1 MPRTVS
7 NEATIDDPALIERVA
22 IAIFEKTQG
31 SWEYAREADREWLR
45 LEAQTAIVT
54 FLRCTRNE
62 VGFSPS
68 SRTDPA
74 VGVRIQLVLL
84 FAGERRGKSL
94 GQNIRFLMFINAGRR
109 ILWWKGP

>member
-1 MPRTVS
+1 MPPTVS
-7 NEATIDDPALIERVA
+7 NETTIDDPALIERVA

-45 LEAQTAIVT
+45 LEAQAAIVT

-74 VGVRIQLVLL
+74 T
-84 FAGERRGKSL
+84 AAS
-94 GQNIRFLMFINAGRR
+94 
-109 ILWWKGP
+109 

>member
-1 MPRTVS
+1 MPHTIS

-45 LEAQTAIVT
+45 LEAQAAIVT
-54 FLRCTRNE
+54 FFGASRNE

-74 VGVRIQLVLL
+74 VGDRIQLVLL
-84 FAGERRGKSL
+84 CPGERRGESL
-94 GQNIRFLMFINAGRR
+94 GQNIRFVIFINAGRR